1 MDFMQPHLVN
11 GPCECFPIIAAIAH
25 RLCKSCYLFCT
36 EVNCYSNNRNYNG
49 LHISHASIMWRHIKT
64 A

>member
-25 RLCKSCYLFCT
+25 RLCKSCCLFCT

-49 LHISHASIMWRHIKT
+49 LQ
-64 A
+64 